1 MFNQTFDG
9 APGDPRDLGPGFLG
23 NSFKLGVLQ
32 VGQGDRHA
40 VCVPS
45 IFAHGSDS
53 IRGYPRLFV
62 DSTLPGR
69 LLTGKKS
76 LTPNW

>member
-9 APGDPRDLGPGFLG
+9 ASGDPRDLRPGLFG

-40 VCVPS
+40 VCVLS

-53 IRGYPRLFV
+53 IRGYPRLFIPG
-62 DSTLPGR
+62 TLPGR
-69 LLTGKKS
+69 LPTGKKS
-76 LTPNW
+76 LTPN